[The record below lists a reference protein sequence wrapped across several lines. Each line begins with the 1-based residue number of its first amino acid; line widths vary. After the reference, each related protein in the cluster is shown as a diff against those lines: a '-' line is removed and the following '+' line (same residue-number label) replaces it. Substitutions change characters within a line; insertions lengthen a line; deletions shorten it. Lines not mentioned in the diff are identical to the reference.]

1 MRWCCRSSP
10 FPGLTRGICRCAP
23 FALQLTRSSASSLR
37 ISSPGIEKKQL
48 TLYLEVPEFLYVT
61 ADEKGMALVLRN
73 LISNAVKYAPP
84 GKAVKLRAFSEK
96 RRVVVEVFNEGP
108 PVAERDLPYLWDAFY
123 RAEESRTREN
133 GAAAWALPL

>member
-1 MRWCCRSSP
+1 
-10 FPGLTRGICRCAP
+10 
-23 FALQLTRSSASSLR
+23 
-37 ISSPGIEKKQL
+37 
-48 TLYLEVPEFLYVT
+48 
-61 ADEKGMALVLRN
+61 MALVLRN

-123 RAEESRTREN
+123 RAEESRTVKT